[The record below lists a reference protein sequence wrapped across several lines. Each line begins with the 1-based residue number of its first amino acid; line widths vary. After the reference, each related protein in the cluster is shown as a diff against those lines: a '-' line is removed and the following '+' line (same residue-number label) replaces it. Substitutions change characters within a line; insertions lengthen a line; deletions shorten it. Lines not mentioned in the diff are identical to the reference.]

1 MAEQATKAAAPAVRT
16 KTRVLSVDVARGVA
30 LFSMLAANIYDVVD
44 DNGDPTLAGMTVTG
58 RSATMFAMVAGI
70 SLAFITGGQNP
81 VHGDARRATRVGLAV
96 RALVISAI
104 GLALGYG
111 SADIN
116 VILPYYGLYFLL
128 AIPLIGLRPR
138 TLVGI
143 AGGLV
148 VVGPLMILGASSLG
162 LEPVSDNS
170 LTFTDLV
177 THPLGF
183 VLELFVTGGYP
194 AVIYLSY
201 ICTGLAI
208 GRLDLSS
215 TRVATWLLGAGSL
228 LAALAW
234 YTSSALLFNFG
245 GLQHLVAVHGPDGN
259 PPSVVRN
266 EIVWDADT
274 MPSWWWLAVRSHHSG
289 TPFDAVQTLGV
300 AVAVLGAVLLVTK
313 LRVARRLLWPV
324 AVAGSMTLTIY
335 SAHALVLGWGVLD
348 DNDTALYVL
357 TVAGALV
364 FAVVWRRLV
373 GQGPLER
380 IVAMAAGRARRAA
393 TTRQAKRDAGRIERS
408 RSIELR

>member
-1 MAEQATKAAAPAVRT
+1 MGDQATKVAAPATTT
-16 KTRVLSVDVARGVA
+16 KERVLSVDVARGIA

-70 SLAFITGGQNP
+70 SVAFITGGRHP
-81 VHGDARRATRVGLAV
+81 VQGDARRATRVGLAV
-96 RALVISAI
+96 RALAIAAI
-104 GLALGYG
+104 GLAIGYG

-138 TLVGI
+138 TLVSI

-148 VVGPLMILGASSLG
+148 VVGPLLILGASSLG
-162 LEPVSDNS
+162 LQPVTDNS

-177 THPLGF
+177 THPLGV

-194 AVIYLSY
+194 AVIYMIY

-215 TRVATWLLGAGSL
+215 TKVATWLLGAGALS
-228 LAALAW
+228 AAVAW
-234 YTSSALLFNFG
+234 FTSSALLFHFG
-245 GLQHLVAVHGPDGN
+245 GLQHLVAVHGLDGD
-259 PPSVVRN
+259 PASIVRN

-289 TPFDAVQTLGV
+289 TLFDAVQTLGV
-300 AVAVLGAVLLVTK
+300 AVAVLGIVLLVTK
-313 LRVARRLLWPV
+313 LRFTRRLLWPV

-348 DNDTALYVL
+348 DNDTALYLL

-380 IVAMAAGRARRAA
+380 IVSKAASGARRAA
-393 TTRQAKRDAGRIERS
+393 TTWQVRRNAR
-408 RSIELR
+408 